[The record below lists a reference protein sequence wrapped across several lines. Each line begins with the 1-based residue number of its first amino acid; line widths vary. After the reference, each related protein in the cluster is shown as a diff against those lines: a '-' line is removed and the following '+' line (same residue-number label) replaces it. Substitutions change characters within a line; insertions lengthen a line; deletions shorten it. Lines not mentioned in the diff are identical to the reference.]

1 MPDIDKLKK
10 LGEAVVKYEGMMV
23 QLRELFLSD
32 DGKIDEEEGKKLSD
46 IRGYID
52 KIKTRIQQI
61 QDSSSNG
68 GANTNTGTSNKIDG
82 TVGKGGNNDAKDVEL
97 VQKLLKGKGYTIAV
111 DGDCGPQTIGVIK
124 QFQAAI
130 FNGWSDGLIEPGKTT
145 WTKLTGTGGE
155 AGSGGTQD
163 TNAGGNVPSGPV
175 SKPNWIKVAEGELG
189 VKEIV
194 GSAHNP
200 RVVEYHSTTGGWKDD
215 ETPWCA
221 SFVTW
226 VMKKAGVDGGFG
238 TAWANS
244 WKNFGKATDGN
255 KPAYGAVGVLARHVG
270 FVVGKQGNHILLLG
284 GNQGN
289 MVKISKYSVSKFV
302 AFRFPNSY
310 DIPAN

>member
-163 TNAGGNVPSGPV
+163 TNAGGNA
-175 SKPNWIKVAEGELG
+175 KL
-189 VKEIV
+189 
-194 GSAHNP
+194 
-200 RVVEYHSTTGGWKDD
+200 
-215 ETPWCA
+215 
-221 SFVTW
+221 FVQLSSIFCN
-226 VMKKAGVDGGFG
+226 D
-238 TAWANS
+238 
-244 WKNFGKATDGN
+244 
-255 KPAYGAVGVLARHVG
+255 R
-270 FVVGKQGNHILLLG
+270 
-284 GNQGN
+284 
-289 MVKISKYSVSKFV
+289 
-302 AFRFPNSY
+302 
-310 DIPAN
+310 